1 MTLPPSLADLET
13 PSGTDTGL
21 TRVTV
26 LVGDLRLDVGLPEDL
41 EIRSYMADLLDIAN
55 AQLTA
60 RGATHV
66 RFDDTADRWSLAPLG
81 RPVIEPDRTLSSAG
95 VFDGDV
101 LIVRACA
108 TPSVPT
114 LFDDIEGAANAS
126 TARRWLSSHR
136 TALVAFSFAF
146 LAAVAWSWQLP
157 QTGPAVVAAAVTL
170 ACGVILVGAAC
181 AVTRRDDGLF
191 ASVALSVLAVPLLF
205 TGSLCVIPDGFA
217 VPSLPL
223 AFGVVALAAQLILQI
238 TRTGHVFHSFVIAL
252 SLLGGATAIAVN
264 LWHPQPRALGAVVS
278 TVSVI
283 VLYLAPRVTILLS
296 RLPLPRVPTA
306 GEPLDEIETHGGA
319 TVEGVSAIGLQVIPT
334 EERLL
339 HRVRRANEYL
349 TGILVGVGITAMFG
363 CYLAVDTSDG
373 FYWQGTLFAVVVA
386 AAMCLRGRTH
396 HDLVQSATMIGAGL
410 SIAVLTV
417 FKIAAELPAWHARA
431 GLAAVALAT
440 LALLCGLIAP
450 RLDFSPVMRRWV
462 EILEYLAI
470 GLVFPLCFWIVGLY
484 GYVRGLRL

>member
-13 PSGTDTGL
+13 PSGTDAGL

-26 LVGDLRLDVGLPEDL
+26 LVGDLRLDVGLPDDL

-55 AQLTA
+55 SQLTA
-60 RGATHV
+60 LGDTHV

-81 RPVIEPDRTLSSAG
+81 GAVIDPNRTLATAG

-101 LIVRACA
+101 LIVRASA

-114 LFDDIEGAANAS
+114 LFDDVEGTANTSPAG
-126 TARRWLSSHR
+126 RWLSSHR

-146 LAAVAWSWQLP
+146 LATVAWAWRLG
-157 QTGPAVVAAAVTL
+157 QTGPNIIAAAVTMV
-170 ACGVILVGAAC
+170 CGVILVAAGC
-181 AVTRRDDGLF
+181 VVSRRADGVF

-223 AFGVVALAAQLILQI
+223 AFAVVALAAQLILQI
-238 TRTGHVFHSFVIAL
+238 SAAGHVFHSFVIAL
-252 SLLGGATAIAVN
+252 SLLGGATAVAVN
-264 LWHPQPRALGAVVS
+264 LWHPQPRALGAVVA

-334 EERLL
+334 EERLM

-349 TGILVGVGITAMFG
+349 TGILVGVGLTAIFG

-386 AAMCLRGRTH
+386 AVMCLRGRTH

-410 SIAVLTV
+410 SIAVLVV
-417 FKIAAELPAWHARA
+417 FKTAAELPGWHARA
-431 GLAAVALAT
+431 GLAAIALAT

-462 EILEYLAI
+462 EIGEYLAI